1 MYHHEKIEVMMNI
14 DFSKNDGLVPVIVQ
28 DSETKEVLMLAYADA
43 QAFEMTLKSG
53 YAHFYSRSRKKIW
66 KKGESSG
73 HTQKIVEIRVDCD
86 QDTILYIVI
95 QNKGIACHEGYTSC
109 FYRTVQNGE
118 LVVTGERLKT
128 PGEIYGQG

>member
-1 MYHHEKIEVMMNI
+1 
-14 DFSKNDGLVPVIVQ
+14 
-28 DSETKEVLMLAYADA
+28 
-43 QAFEMTLKSG
+43 MTMKTG

-73 HTQKIVEIRVDCD
+73 NTQKIVEIRVDCD

-95 QNKGIACHEGYTSC
+95 QNNGIACHEGYTSC
-109 FYRTVQNGE
+109 FYRTVKNGE
-118 LVVTGERLKT
+118 LMVTGERLKT

>member
-1 MYHHEKIEVMMNI
+1 MNI

>member
-1 MYHHEKIEVMMNI
+1 
-14 DFSKNDGLVPVIVQ
+14 
-28 DSETKEVLMLAYADA
+28 AYADE

-73 HTQKIVEIRVDCD
+73 HTQQIVEIRVDCD

-95 QNKGIACHEGYTSC
+95 QNKGIACHEGYPSC
-109 FYRTVQNGE
+109 FYRTVKNGE

>member
-1 MYHHEKIEVMMNI
+1 MYHHEKIEVLMNI

>member
-1 MYHHEKIEVMMNI
+1 MYHHEKIEVLMNI

-128 PGEIYGQG
+128 PGEIYRQG

>member
-1 MYHHEKIEVMMNI
+1 MHHEEKIEVMMNI

-28 DSETKEVLMLAYADA
+28 DSETKEVLMLAYADE

-53 YAHFYSRSRKKIW
+53 YAHFYSRSRRKIW

-109 FYRTVQNGE
+109 FYRTVKNGE